1 VIDGMKVRLI
11 RILAA
16 ASSLAALVVAGS
28 ATFKV
33 G

>member
-1 VIDGMKVRLI
+1 MKARLV

-16 ASSLAALVVAGS
+16 AASLAALIAAGS
-28 ATFKV
+28 ASARI

>member
-1 VIDGMKVRLI
+1 MKVRMI

-16 ASSLAALVVAGS
+16 AASLAALIAAGS
-28 ATFKV
+28 ASARI

>member
-1 VIDGMKVRLI
+1 MKIRLI

-16 ASSLAALVVAGS
+16 AASLAALIAAGS
-28 ATFKV
+28 GSARI

>member
-1 VIDGMKVRLI
+1 MKVRLV

-16 ASSLAALVVAGS
+16 AASLTALIAAGS
-28 ATFKV
+28 ATSKI

>member
-1 VIDGMKVRLI
+1 MKVRLV

-16 ASSLAALVVAGS
+16 AASLTALIAVGS
-28 ATFKV
+28 ASSKI

>member
-1 VIDGMKVRLI
+1 MKVRLV

-16 ASSLAALVVAGS
+16 AASLAALIAAGS
-28 ATFKV
+28 ATAKI

>member
-1 VIDGMKVRLI
+1 MKARLV

-16 ASSLAALVVAGS
+16 AASLAALIAAG
-28 ATFKV
+28 AANTRI

>member
-1 VIDGMKVRLI
+1 MKGKLV

-16 ASSLAALVVAGS
+16 ASSLAALIAAGS
-28 ATFKV
+28 ATFKI

>member
-1 VIDGMKVRLI
+1 MKAKLV

-16 ASSLAALVVAGS
+16 ASSLAAIIVAGS
-28 ATFKV
+28 ATFKI